1 MESQISNLKLDD
13 DPACKLIGDFSQGKP
28 KIEGEERQIKK
39 AKRTTTE
46 GQKAAKEADRIRK
59 KNDQIF
65 KASLKKKGQD
75 DDSDWES
82 VEEDAPVI
90 QLADLLDNMQIEG
103 DSGDE
108 EEKEEE
114 EC

>member
-1 MESQISNLKLDD
+1 MKLED
-13 DPACKLIGDFSQGKP
+13 DPSTKLIGDFAKGTP
-28 KIEGEERQIKK
+28 KIEGEERQIKL
-39 AKRTTTE
+39 AKRTTSE
-46 GQKAAKEADRIRK
+46 GQKAAIEAEKQRK

-65 KASLKKKGQD
+65 KASLKKKDQD

-90 QLADLLDNMQIEG
+90 QLADLLDNLQIEG
-103 DSGDE
+103 ESGDE